1 MELNK
6 NYDLWISL
14 YYQLKQQIYNFDEVE
29 DNNEEI
35 ERNIDKI
42 EKLGIYNPCLNILLI
57 QYINVNLIM

>member
-42 EKLGIYNPCLNILLI
+42 EKLGIII
-57 QYINVNLIM
+57 HA